1 MSDHDFQAVVE
12 SAAEKIAIGGTVYQK
27 FTCQACGNRL
37 TMDVP
42 NTFYT
47 SGTCDKC
54 GEVTDIEK
62 QGHNFLLIMSTK

>member
-1 MSDHDFQAVVE
+1 VSNHDFDTVVA
-12 SAAEKIAIGGTVYQK
+12 SADEKIRAGGTVYQK

-47 SGTCDKC
+47 SGTCDRC
-54 GEVTDIEK
+54 GSVTDIK
-62 QGHNFLLIMSTK
+62 AAGHNFLLIMSAK